1 MKSVTVEFSDSKL
14 ATVIVDVVD
23 KSISDSEINQ
33 ILSLIDV
40 SKKDMLQQTADM
52 IYNMGLVIVDVV
64 DYPSGGIQHTFEST
78 IESFKNKL
86 NYINEYSLILSE
98 FGILFNSIIP
108 YDQMSVFGIVDLITS
123 MHFV

>member
-1 MKSVTVEFSDSKL
+1 MYL
-14 ATVIVDVVD
+14 
-23 KSISDSEINQ
+23 
-33 ILSLIDV
+33 
-40 SKKDMLQQTADM
+40 KKDMLQQTADM

-86 NYINEYSLILSE
+86 NYINEYALILSE
-98 FGILFNSIIP
+98 LGILFNSIIP

>member
-40 SKKDMLQQTADM
+40 SKKRYVT
-52 IYNMGLVIVDVV
+52 
-64 DYPSGGIQHTFEST
+64 T
-78 IESFKNKL
+78 
-86 NYINEYSLILSE
+86 
-98 FGILFNSIIP
+98 NSR
-108 YDQMSVFGIVDLITS
+108 YDL
-123 MHFV
+123 